1 MDSGIIQG
9 KGAQA
14 AAETAAVNTNDEN
27 ESAKPIA
34 GTYLCSDYEAAIAEY
49 GSFSGKI
56 HSQVAALNNAGLHC
70 TIETYSK
77 PHSFFKK
84 AIRWL
89 PFTPTF
95 EEWPDPSRMAS
106 YDYVYMRKPVFTK
119 SFLCYLATLKSLNP
133 HIQLIMELPTYPYDK
148 EFDTPRKKLT
158 LAKEKHHRKQLHKH
172 LDRIADL
179 SGHKTIFDVPTVQ
192 VINGIDFEKTPAR
205 APSIAE
211 GTINVLSVSGCQPWH
226 GLDRIIRGLSDYYSQ
241 DEQPSSVF
249 LHLVGDGPE
258 LENLKHLAK
267 ELNLDQHIRF
277 YGEMKR
283 ADIGELYNQCTL
295 AFESLGWHRTGVTR
309 SSSIKSREYFAKGI
323 PFIYSCQLD
332 VFEEDPAD
340 FCLRISS
347 DDTPVDFNQIIT
359 FHEALYSQEE
369 ERDLIERI
377 RRYGE
382 NHVAMDKAM
391 GNVIAFIKRNPS
403 SREGEQ

>member
-9 KGAQA
+9 KEPQVETEIAAIETSGQNGLPEPITGA
-14 AAETAAVNTNDEN
+14 
-27 ESAKPIA
+27 
-34 GTYLCSDYEAAIAEY
+34 YLCSDYEAAIAEY

-56 HSQVAALNNAGLHC
+56 HSQVAALNDAGLHC

-77 PHSFFKK
+77 PQSFFKK

-95 EEWPDPSRMAS
+95 EKWPDASRVAS

-119 SFLCYLATLKSLNP
+119 SFLRYLATLKSLNP
-133 HIQLIMELPTYPYDK
+133 SIQLIMELPTYPYDK

-158 LAKEKHHRKQLHKH
+158 LAKEKHHRKQLHNN

-179 SGHKTIFDVPTVQ
+179 SGHETIFDVPTVQ
-192 VINGIDFEKTPAR
+192 VINGIDFENTPAR
-205 APSIAE
+205 LPSFTKGIM
-211 GTINVLSVSGCQPWH
+211 NVLSVSGCQPWH
-226 GLDRIIRGLSDYYSQ
+226 GLDRILRGLSDYYSQ
-241 DEQPSSVF
+241 DDQPVSIF
-249 LHLVGDGPE
+249 LHLVGEGPE

-267 ELNLDQHIRF
+267 ELGLDQHIRF

-283 ADIGELYNQCTL
+283 ADIGELYNRCTL

-332 VFEEDPAD
+332 VFEKDSVD
-340 FCLRISS
+340 FCLRIPS
-347 DDTPVDFNQIIT
+347 DDTPVDFNQIAA
-359 FHEALYSQEE
+359 FHEALYGKEE
-369 ERDLIERI
+369 EQDLIERI

-382 NHVAMDKAM
+382 NHVSMDKAM
-391 GNVIAFIKRNPS
+391 SDVIAFIQNENPS
-403 SREGEQ
+403 F